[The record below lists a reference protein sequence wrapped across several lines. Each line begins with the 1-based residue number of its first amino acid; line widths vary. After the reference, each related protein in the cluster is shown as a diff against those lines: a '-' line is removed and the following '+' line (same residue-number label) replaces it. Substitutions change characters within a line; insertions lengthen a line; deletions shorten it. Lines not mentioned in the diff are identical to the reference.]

1 LVIRFFI
8 FSCKKT
14 CIATETFNFLVVLQT
29 WFCKQT
35 NGSETFIVV
44 DHLKTGRG
52 TFLRWLI
59 IAIRLIFTMSYYKLI
74 IQPFVINDIDERN
87 FFNYDQKNT
96 DTLLFLTFE
105 WNLPLLSSSLSKIS
119 GFSYFC
125 LIFLYFTC
133 VSMFAI

>member
-1 LVIRFFI
+1 MIRRT
-8 FSCKKT
+8 S
-14 CIATETFNFLVVLQT
+14 
-29 WFCKQT
+29 
-35 NGSETFIVV
+35 
-44 DHLKTGRG
+44 
-52 TFLRWLI
+52 
-59 IAIRLIFTMSYYKLI
+59 
-74 IQPFVINDIDERN
+74 
-87 FFNYDQKNT
+87 T